1 MVEDKKKTEVKWK
14 QDELAIGNTFS
25 GTSYF
30 KTTAE
35 SGNLITTRC
44 QGKDITVGRDIL
56 ES

>member
-1 MVEDKKKTEVKWK
+1 MVEEKKKTEVKWK

-30 KTTAE
+30 KTTTE